1 MKESK
6 VNNRSRG
13 HFALGLIAAF
23 VGLLGG
29 GLTSAA
35 GQARQLS
42 LADILIALRSK
53 KAVIEEKNKILA
65 DAVKQRGITFSLT
78 PEIEKELGSTGAYKE
93 LIDAIRE
100 KAVAG
105 EPVAV
110 QKPETVKAPDVPVA
124 TATPAPPD
132 FAFYRT
138 RAASNLLAGEL
149 DLAVADLSGAI
160 GLKPGEAQ
168 PYIDRGLVY
177 LKQGKLDNAA
187 ADLDKGLGI
196 DPKNVAAMVA
206 RAQIFEQKGDSANAL
221 AFFDKASTI
230 DPSNAA
236 AKLGSTKIRDAA
248 AAEEKRV
255 AAAAKAA
262 ELAKAEPR
270 IVPVGAMNGFAT
282 DLVMPMYSAIDRRMN
297 IQGKV
302 TVQITLDEKGK
313 LTDAQATEGPK
324 SLRIAAVEAVRRST
338 FKPVMLQG
346 KPVSASG
353 YIVYNF
359 VPNQ

>member
-1 MKESK
+1 MNESK
-6 VNNRSRG
+6 VINRSRG
-13 HFALGLIAAF
+13 QFALGLIAVF
-23 VGLLGG
+23 CGLLCG
-29 GLTSAA
+29 GLSSAV

-93 LIDAIRE
+93 LIEAIRE
-100 KAVAG
+100 KAVVT
-105 EPVAV
+105 EPVAI
-110 QKPETVKAPDVPVA
+110 QKPEPVKADVPAPVSA
-124 TATPAPPD
+124 PPPPD
-132 FAFYRT
+132 FAFYRN
-138 RAASNLLAGEL
+138 RAATNLLAGEL
-149 DLAVADLSGAI
+149 DLAVADLSNAI
-160 GLKPGEAQ
+160 ALKPNEAQ
-168 PYIDRGLVY
+168 SYIDRGLVY
-177 LKQGKLDNAA
+177 MKQGKADNAV

-206 RAQIFEQKGDSANAL
+206 RAQIFEQKGDTSNAL
-221 AFFDKASTI
+221 TFFEKAVAI
-230 DPSNAA
+230 DPSNSA
-236 AKLGSTKIRDAA
+236 AKMGSTRIRDAA

-262 ELAKAEPR
+262 ELANAEPR

-282 DLVMPMYSAIDRRMN
+282 DLVMPMYTALDRRMN

-302 TVQITLDEKGK
+302 TVQITLSESGK
-313 LTDAQATEGPK
+313 IVDAQATEGPK
-324 SLRIAAVEAVRRST
+324 SLRNAAVEAVKRST
-338 FKPVMLQG
+338 FKPVTVQG

>member
-1 MKESK
+1 MNNSK
-6 VNNRSRG
+6 VINGSSRR
-13 HFALGLIAAF
+13 FALGFVAVF
-23 VGLLGG
+23 VGLLFG
-29 GLTSAA
+29 GLSSAV

-93 LIDAIRE
+93 LIEAIRE
-100 KAVAG
+100 KAVVN

-110 QKPETVKAPDVPVA
+110 QKPEPVKADAPPTVSVP
-124 TATPAPPD
+124 PPPD

-138 RAASNLLAGEL
+138 RAATNLLAG
-149 DLAVADLSGAI
+149 DLEMALADLTNAI
-160 GLKPGEAQ
+160 RLKPGEAQ

-177 LKQGKLDNAA
+177 LKQGKLDDAA
-187 ADLDKGLGI
+187 TDLEKGLGI
-196 DPKNVAAMVA
+196 DQKNAAAMVA
-206 RAQIFEQKGDSANAL
+206 RAQIFEQKGDTANAL
-221 AFFDKASTI
+221 ALFDKASVI

-248 AAEEKRV
+248 AAEERRI
-255 AAAAKAA
+255 AAAKAA
-262 ELAKAEPR
+262 EEARSEPR
-270 IVPVGAMNGFAT
+270 IVPVGAMNGLAT
-282 DLVMPMYSAIDRRMN
+282 DLVMPMYSALDRRMN

-302 TVQITLDEKGK
+302 TVQITLSETGK
-313 LTDAQATEGPK
+313 LIDAQATEGPK
-324 SLRIAAVEAVRRST
+324 SLRNAAVEAVKRST
-338 FKPVMLQG
+338 FKPMTVQG

>member
-1 MKESK
+1 MNESK

-13 HFALGLIAAF
+13 RFAIGLIAVF
-23 VGLLGG
+23 VGLLCG
-29 GLTSAA
+29 GLSSAA

-93 LIDAIRE
+93 LIEAIRE
-100 KAVAG
+100 KAVVG
-105 EPVAV
+105 EQVAV
-110 QKPETVKAPDVPVA
+110 QKPEPVKATDVPPA
-124 TATPAPPD
+124 AATPPPPD

-149 DLAVADLSGAI
+149 DLAIADLSGAI

-196 DPKNVAAMVA
+196 DPKNVAATVA
-206 RAQIFEQKGDSANAL
+206 RAQIFEQTGDTANAL
-221 AFFDKASTI
+221 AYFDKASAI
-230 DPSNAA
+230 DPSNTA

-248 AAEEKRV
+248 AAEERRI
-255 AAAAKAA
+255 AAAKAA

-302 TVQITLDEKGK
+302 TVQITLSETGK
-313 LTDAQATEGPK
+313 LIDAQATEGPK